1 MLLKLMKYDFKYM
14 LRIFVPLWITFLAAG
29 LLSRLTHD
37 FSSSGIPEFFPGTP
51 LDFGNVY
58 LLVFVGINIVIVILA
73 AQRFYAGLLKDE
85 GYLMCTLPVKPWQLV
100 GAKGIT
106 AAAVVVV
113 NALLGIWFTVIVWG
127 WESVRYS
134 FFYEVPP
141 NKAPGFSD
149 FFYSNFT
156 WMIAFLSIFAI
167 GQLFLIYAS
176 IALERLA
183 ERRRLYRVFGAYAVL
198 NLAFYRLYLPFI
210 LASRPYWRYLAQD
223 GWDRDNVFLWSLS
236 AYCAIP
242 IAVCFVITVRVF
254 SKKLNLE

>member
-37 FSSSGIPEFFPGTP
+37 FSSSGIPRFWLGYTGTHA
-51 LDFGNVY
+51 LY
-58 LLVFVGINIVIVILA
+58 ILLFAGINIVIVILA

-85 GYLMCTLPVKPWQLV
+85 GYLMFTLPVKPWQLV

-113 NALLGIWFTVIVWG
+113 NALLGILFMVIVWG
-127 WESVRYS
+127 WKSVLS
-134 FFYEVPP
+134 FFDGFTP
-141 NKAPGFSD
+141 NNDPGFSV
-149 FFYSNFT
+149 FFYSLLAWVT
-156 WMIAFLSIFAI
+156 AFLSIFII

-183 ERRRLYRVFGAYAVL
+183 EIRRLSRVFGAYAVL
-198 NLAFYRLYLPFI
+198 NLAFYVLFI
-210 LASRPYWRYLAQD
+210 PYTITKPYWLWVPSVGYNPYKVLILWLSPYLAIQ
-223 GWDRDNVFLWSLS
+223 
-236 AYCAIP
+236 